1 MEYIIE
7 TKDLSFAFKHQQI
20 LDHINLKIPQG
31 GIYGYL
37 GKNGAGKTTTIKL
50 LLGLLDPIHG
60 SSIYYSDKE
69 FRKHREDCLSQ
80 IGSLIESP
88 AFYDNLSGL
97 ENFKYLD
104 LIYRCGEA
112 RVKEVLSKV
121 GLWDAR
127 NKKVKKY
134 STGMKQRLG
143 IGMAIF
149 HNPEILI
156 LDEPLNGLDPEAVH
170 SIRELLLELKAEGKT
185 ILLSSHILNE
195 IEKVCTHVGIIEKGH
210 LLYQGSLSELMQNIH
225 QEIVFVT
232 SEVEKALR
240 LCEDYQFI
248 ATVLSAQE
256 LQVGIENK
264 EKHNELLRLF
274 VQHDIP
280 IYGVSAGMNNLET
293 IFLNLTSHVQL

>member
-60 SSIYYSDKE
+60 SSIYYGDQE
-69 FRKHREDCLSQ
+69 FRKHREYCLSQ

-104 LIYRCGEA
+104 LIYRCGDA
-112 RVKEVLSKV
+112 RVKEILSKV

-195 IEKVCTHVGIIEKGH
+195 IEKICTHVGIIEKGH
-210 LLYQGSLSELMQNIH
+210 LLYQGSLSELTQNIH

-264 EKHNELLRLF
+264 EKHNELLRLL